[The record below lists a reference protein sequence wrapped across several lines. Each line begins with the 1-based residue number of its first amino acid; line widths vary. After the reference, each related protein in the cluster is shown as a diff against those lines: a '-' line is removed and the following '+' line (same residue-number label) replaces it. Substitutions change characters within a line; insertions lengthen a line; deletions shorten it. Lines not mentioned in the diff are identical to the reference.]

1 MAEEQVRAEVLQD
14 PSVQAAMETSPDAEL
29 ESYTLTKGA

>member
-14 PSVQAAMETSPDAEL
+14 PAVAAAMEAFPEAEL
-29 ESYTLTKGA
+29 ESYSLNKGA